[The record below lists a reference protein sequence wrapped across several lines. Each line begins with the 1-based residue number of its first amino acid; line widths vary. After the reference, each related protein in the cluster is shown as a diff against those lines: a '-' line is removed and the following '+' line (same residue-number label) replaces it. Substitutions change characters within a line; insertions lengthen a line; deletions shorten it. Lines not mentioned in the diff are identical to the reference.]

1 MVYLRKKG
9 DTIMDN
15 RPICYK
21 IGHGAIIIY
30 GEKIEYYT
38 NYLDN
43 NSSSAESLCIY
54 CKNHGLHIFYFP
66 EKNLFGFIDYCHFQ
80 KLKKKYFIQGS
91 FKDLH
96 VKSKTVQ

>member
-1 MVYLRKKG
+1 
-9 DTIMDN
+9 MDN

-54 CKNHGLHIFYFP
+54 CKIMDYICSIFLKKIYLDLLIIVIS
-66 EKNLFGFIDYCHFQ
+66 KNLRKNTSSKGL
-80 KLKKKYFIQGS
+80 LKIYTSNLKQCSEIAYYY
-91 FKDLH
+91 
-96 VKSKTVQ
+96 

>member
-1 MVYLRKKG
+1 
-9 DTIMDN
+9 MDN

-43 NSSSAESLCIY
+43 NSSSAESL
-54 CKNHGLHIFYFP
+54 
-66 EKNLFGFIDYCHFQ
+66 
-80 KLKKKYFIQGS
+80 
-91 FKDLH
+91 
-96 VKSKTVQ
+96 

>member
-1 MVYLRKKG
+1 
-9 DTIMDN
+9 MDN

-54 CKNHGLHIFYFP
+54 CKNHGLHM
-66 EKNLFGFIDYCHFQ
+66 
-80 KLKKKYFIQGS
+80 
-91 FKDLH
+91 
-96 VKSKTVQ
+96 VKMANM

>member
-1 MVYLRKKG
+1 
-9 DTIMDN
+9 MDN

-54 CKNHGLHIFYFP
+54 CKKSWITYV
-66 EKNLFGFIDYCHFQ
+66 LFSRKKFIWIY
-80 KLKKKYFIQGS
+80 
-91 FKDLH
+91 
-96 VKSKTVQ
+96 